1 MNKTDHGW
9 PGVYDDAVSGDRS
22 WRNYHPRELLIQW
35 SKYENADD
43 ETQTLATLASP
54 LFGCHVDEY
63 TSKVD
68 DPRFKEVGFALSEY

>member
-43 ETQTLATLASP
+43 ET
-54 LFGCHVDEY
+54 
-63 TSKVD
+63 
-68 DPRFKEVGFALSEY
+68 